1 MASQYY
7 LVCQEG
13 DVGLDVGDA
22 GVDTRSHAIDQRPDS
37 LSSFFSVDRE
47 IGVRPVP
54 HVLCQVHGQ
63 FVCLDGLIVEADV
76 FQKPSSV
83 RSCKNFKGVRTG
95 NKKEQA
101 YNRFQN
107 CGMTDLD
114 KT

>member
-76 FQKPSSV
+76 LQKPSSV
-83 RSCKNFKGVRTG
+83 RSCKILRVSEEETKKNRLITGFRT
-95 NKKEQA
+95 A
-101 YNRFQN
+101 A
-107 CGMTDLD
+107 
-114 KT
+114 